1 VSGAELR
8 SGKSGPL
15 SGRRLRLRD
24 RARQRV
30 DRLLVAVGTRRFE
43 VEFVGSPSF
52 AEASAPLTCQRLGT
66 AARPLSC
73 AELTRFVY
81 ELLDAHDDTARIAR
95 EQDSEMRWEAHL
107 DYLRALQRKGRE
119 LLALL
124 EDDRAGGL
132 TER

>member
-1 VSGAELR
+1 MSGAELL
-8 SGKSGPL
+8 SAKAGPL
-15 SGRRLRLRD
+15 GGRRLRLRD

-43 VEFVGSPSF
+43 VQFVGSPSV
-52 AEASAPLTCQRLGT
+52 AEASTPLTGQRLGT
-66 AARPLSC
+66 AARPLTC

-124 EDDRAGGL
+124 EEPTTGPAG
-132 TER
+132 